1 VIYAP
6 RTGIDWGMGEG
17 VGRTRDVEYVFDLQ
31 TDPEEMVNLAGEA
44 PLEAAWLRSR
54 LFAWIER
61 GKLLEAKG
69 EEAELDEEL
78 RQQLEAL
85 GYLQ

>member
-17 VGRTRDVEYVFDLQ
+17 VGRTRDVAYVFDLE
-31 TDPEEMVNLAGEA
+31 TDPDEMVNLAGAA
-44 PLEAAWLRSR
+44 PLEAAWLRSQ

-61 GKLLEAKG
+61 GKLLEVDG
-69 EEAELDEEL
+69 EEAELDEET
-78 RQQLEAL
+78 REQLEAL

>member
-1 VIYAP
+1 
-6 RTGIDWGMGEG
+6 
-17 VGRTRDVEYVFDLQ
+17 
-31 TDPEEMVNLAGEA
+31 MVNLAGKA
-44 PLEAAWLRSR
+44 PLEAAWLRSQ